1 MLKDRRAHERV
12 HLRSPV
18 ELVLADGA
26 IVPGTSLDLSEGG
39 VLVLSE
45 VELPVGKR
53 LKIRMRLEYGAVNL
67 PIIVRRHCAVDG
79 GQAFGAEFIE
89 PSPRARDV
97 LRRSL
102 AELIMRK
109 ALTNVSIAPRPRPR
123 VYDQVC
129 FDQRAANCHD
139 LMLVG

>member
-12 HLRSPV
+12 TLRSPV
-18 ELVLADGA
+18 TLVLADGT
-26 IVPGTSLDLSEGG
+26 ILPGTSVDLSEGG

-45 VELPVGKR
+45 AELPVGAR

-67 PIIVRRHCAVDG
+67 PLVVRRHCAVDAG
-79 GQAFGAEFIE
+79 RAFGAEFIE

-123 VYDQVC
+123 VYDKVC